1 MELREFL
8 NRFLPDF
15 KQKEIDFAD
24 NKIAFH
30 IRIKAETQAFY
41 EKYFPEALQNFADK
55 ICERQRENCH
65 NYFKKQYEIGLAEI
79 GGEPNIPVEVIN
91 IHLGEELIN
100 SVEQP
105 KIEELLTT

>member
-55 ICERQRENCH
+55 ICEQQRENCAII
-65 NYFKKQYEIGLAEI
+65 YAEEVLSGDGLPILAY
-79 GGEPNIPVEVIN
+79 NIIN
-91 IHLGEELIN
+91 A
-100 SVEQP
+100 EQP
-105 KIEELLTT
+105 EIEELLTT